1 MSLAMQLMLQDM
13 PQTQQV
19 TPLMPQ
25 DAQPMPQAVPQTQQE
40 MQRTGQR
47 MFTTTDNLREEKMK
61 RVFIG
66 IAALVFGLSLTAGF
80 AADCNFVGSKES
92 DKYHTPACG
101 AVKNIK
107 AENKV
112 CFQSAADAKKQ
123 GYTACGLCKPGEA
136 KIVASKSSNKYH
148 LSGCGA
154 VKNIDKENL
163 VEFKS
168 AEDAVK
174 AGYTP
179 CGLCNPPKGSSVK
192 EEKVEK
198 VEKKAE
204 KAEKKVEKKAEKK
217 TTKKTGKKSAE

>member
-1 MSLAMQLMLQDM
+1 
-13 PQTQQV
+13 
-19 TPLMPQ
+19 
-25 DAQPMPQAVPQTQQE
+25 
-40 MQRTGQR
+40 
-47 MFTTTDNLREEKMK
+47 MK

-66 IAALVFGLSLTAGF
+66 IAALIFGLSLTAGF

-123 GYTACGLCKPGEA
+123 GYVPCGLCKPGEA

-148 LSGCGA
+148 LSDCSA

-179 CGLCNPPKGSSVK
+179 CGLCNPPKGSSVTEEKAEKK
-192 EEKVEK
+192 EEVKAVKEVKKAQK

-204 KAEKKVEKKAEKK
+204 KT